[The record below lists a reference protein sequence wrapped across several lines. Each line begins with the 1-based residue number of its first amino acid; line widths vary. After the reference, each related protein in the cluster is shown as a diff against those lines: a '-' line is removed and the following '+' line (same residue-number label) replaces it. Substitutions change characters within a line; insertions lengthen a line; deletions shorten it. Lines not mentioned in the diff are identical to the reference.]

1 MEVAMLKTSA
11 ISLLFALFAFAAYGS
26 DQDIVLGQKNFYDS
40 AGKPGLEIVY
50 VSGTLT
56 GNGIGYKNNSAFVA
70 CYSDTKECFT
80 YSIEQIGEKQ
90 MSSLSPPSIYPIIK
104 WNRNEVV
111 ASGLGGIKDCTKVT
125 ISISRATQDAVW
137 VTEPTNRHQAE
148 CEHVDATVYRW
159 HLEDSLFWKEAKAK
173 ARK

>member
-1 MEVAMLKTSA
+1 MSHDNNNGVTIIHWTDKPLRSTAGFVAIFNGANYSYETDTFFGFCGVSSHVILYQFAVYITSGIVMEFAMLKTSA

-70 CYSDTKECFT
+70 C
-80 YSIEQIGEKQ
+80 
-90 MSSLSPPSIYPIIK
+90 
-104 WNRNEVV
+104 
-111 ASGLGGIKDCTKVT
+111 
-125 ISISRATQDAVW
+125 
-137 VTEPTNRHQAE
+137 
-148 CEHVDATVYRW
+148 
-159 HLEDSLFWKEAKAK
+159 
-173 ARK
+173 